1 MRVEYNIW
9 GMANRIG
16 NVVVLN
22 KNLKKYPWLHDKLLE
37 HESKHNEKSLYNIKH
52 DLKSLKN
59 TKMIEWIAKTKF
71 MLRYPRSLVQLSP
84 IWFYKGRVYFD
95 LSLMLVYSIP
105 TISLMRHLI
114 W

>member
-37 HESKHNEKSLYNIKH
+37 HESKHNEKPLYNIKH

-59 TKMIEWIAKTKF
+59 TKMIEWIAKIKF
-71 MLRYPRSLVQLSP
+71 MLRYPKSLVQLSP
-84 IWFYKGRVYFD
+84 VWFYKGRVYFD

-105 TISLMRHLI
+105 TISLMRWFI